1 MTTPI
6 LETAGWTLIHFL
18 WQGCALA
25 GVAALLLRLA
35 ERRSAN
41 ARYVIACATLV
52 VMVAAPAVTARLL
65 WSAGVEQRVT
75 AAGLEDARLKS
86 RAPETTVARSTRLS
100 TAEALA
106 KAVQPT
112 GSARSRVPVQTSD
125 AGSVRFPVL
134 DKERIV
140 TGLAFAWMLGV
151 ALLLARM
158 AGGWWRVRTLHRAAL
173 ATTASGWQS
182 ACRRLSQ
189 RLRLSAAVHVV
200 ESIAVE
206 VPTVIG
212 WMRPVILLPV
222 AAVAALTPAQV
233 EAILAHE
240 LAHIRRHDYAVNLLQ
255 TIAETLLF
263 YHPAVW
269 WVSKRIRAE
278 REHCC
283 DDVAVRV
290 CGDAVSYAHALAE
303 LESWRVTSTAMA
315 VAATGGSLLARVRRI
330 LREPLTDESRSKSG
344 AATLVLTLV
353 FTAGAGA
360 VQQLPSWIGLQTDAR
375 VAAIDVSRPTHVAD
389 PRVRLGRRPRLVLQ
403 KGSSFDKLRTGM
415 GGPLWAPARRISISR
430 RGHPNH
436 PNHRLRPSHRNRLS
450 LRSSRNRRLRQSR
463 RSHPNRRSHRNRRG
477 PRERRGLRHQ
487 RHQRRPHRQRHRLR
501 RRHPRLRRARHA
513 RRLRRLRHR
522 RLRRRR
528 PLHPHRPRRPRRRDR
543 ARSRC
548 RRTTASGGCSGAT
561 ARRMSTFG

>member
-25 GVAALLLRLA
+25 GVAAMLLRLA

-41 ARYVIACATLV
+41 ARYLIACAALV
-52 VMVAAPAVTARLL
+52 AMVAAPAVTARLL
-65 WSAGVEQRVT
+65 WD
-75 AAGLEDARLKS
+75 AGLEHRARLAASEDARLKP

-100 TAEALA
+100 TAETLA
-106 KAVQPT
+106 KAVQRS
-112 GSARSRVPVQTSD
+112 GSMRSVQTTN
-125 AGSVRFPVL
+125 AGPAPFTAL
-134 DKERIV
+134 DEDRIV
-140 TGLAFAWMLGV
+140 KGFAFAWMLGV
-151 ALLLARM
+151 MILLARM
-158 AGGWWRVRTLHRAAL
+158 AGGWWQVRTLHRAAL
-173 ATTASGWQS
+173 ATTASRWQS
-182 ACRRLSQ
+182 ACRRLSH
-189 RLRLSAAVHVV
+189 RLRLNAAVHVV

-315 VAATGGSLLARVRRI
+315 IAATGGSLLARVRRI

-344 AATLVLTLV
+344 ATLVLTLV

-360 VQQLPSWIGLQTDAR
+360 VQQLPSWIGLPGGARVGATRAAQDDARFKPRAPLPATEARAR
-375 VAAIDVSRPTHVAD
+375 VA
-389 PRVRLGRRPRLVLQ
+389 
-403 KGSSFDKLRTGM
+403 KGSASAEAMARGFSERTATS
-415 GGPLWAPARRISISR
+415 PPSAARTARNR
-430 RGHPNH
+430 RN
-436 PNHRLRPSHRNRLS
+436 RQSHRNRQNH
-450 LRSSRNRRLRQSR
+450 RNRRSRLRWRNRRSHPSR
-463 RSHPNRRSHRNRRG
+463 RNHPNRRSRPNRG
-477 PRERRGLRHQ
+477 
-487 RHQRRPHRQRHRLR
+487 RLTCGR
-501 RRHPRLRRARHA
+501 
-513 RRLRRLRHR
+513 
-522 RLRRRR
+522 
-528 PLHPHRPRRPRRRDR
+528 
-543 ARSRC
+543 
-548 RRTTASGGCSGAT
+548 
-561 ARRMSTFG
+561 